1 MRFAFARSFVACGL
15 LFVGISSSPV
25 ALSAQPTVNPDGE
38 ITLAEAIDAA
48 LRSNP
53 ELLASA
59 YELNAAQARIVQAGL
74 RPNPELAAELEN
86 FAGRGSLRGVDGL
99 ETTLSLSQVI
109 EMGDKRQLRTS
120 AARADLDLV
129 IIEQRAKELDV
140 LAEVTR
146 RFIDVVAAQ
155 ERARFA
161 TEATGLA
168 ERTLAAIGTRVDA
181 GRSPE
186 AERSRARIAVTR
198 AQVEQ
203 RQAQSELRSARYAL
217 SALWGSP
224 EPAFTG
230 SRADLFDLRA
240 VQPFASLMQRLE
252 ESPDFIR
259 FASESRLREAELR
272 LARAQARPNLGLRLG
287 VRRLEESS
295 DSALVAGFSMPLGVT
310 DRNQGAIQEAKVRLT
325 QSDAQRDAARVRAR
339 ASLFSLYQEM
349 NAARERVDIVRNEAI
364 PQAQQAVDQTASGY
378 ERGRF
383 SFLELVSVQEELL
396 ALRAAAIDAAADY
409 HRLRAEIERLTSE
422 PLNRPAP

>member
-15 LFVGISSSPV
+15 LFVGISSGPV
-25 ALSAQPTVNPDGE
+25 AHSAQPTVNPDGE
-38 ITLAEAIDAA
+38 ITLADAIDAA

-53 ELLASA
+53 DLLASA
-59 YELNAAQARIVQAGL
+59 YEMNAAQARIVQARL
-74 RPNPELAAELEN
+74 RPNPELGVELEN
-86 FAGRGSLRGVDGL
+86 FAGRGALRGVDGL

-120 AARADLDLV
+120 AARADLDL
-129 IIEQRAKELDV
+129 ITIEQRAKELDV

-168 ERTLAAIGTRVDA
+168 ERTLSAIGTRVDA

-295 DSALVAGFSMPLGVT
+295 DSALVAGFSMPLGVN
-310 DRNQGAIQEAKVRLT
+310 DRHQGAIQEAKVRLT